1 MPPDSPEEET
11 LGKILIEIRDLLKLA
26 VIPPVE
32 AEPAAVIPRPK
43 ATDYEY
49 GVVNLTITEMSSI
62 VSYSPRTGWR
72 LNPVCVIVRTVKAS
86 KIDVCLTPINQ
97 KKNEIIAPGAT
108 VDDGI
113 FIHWF
118 PYGIYTIGTAQ
129 GDRKFWVRG
138 QGLTEAGKAEAVI
151 LFEEIGK

>member
-1 MPPDSPEEET
+1 MEEKKEET
-11 LGKILIEIRDLLKLA
+11 AGSVLAEIRDLLKLWL
-26 VIPPVE
+26 IPPPE

-43 ATDYEY
+43 VTGWEY
-49 GVVNLTITEMSSI
+49 GVATLTITEMKDI
-62 VSYSPRTGWR
+62 AFYKPRTGWR

-86 KIDVCLTPINQ
+86 KIDVCLNPLDPA
-97 KKNEIIAPGAT
+97 KSEIIAPGAT

-118 PYGIYTIGTAQ
+118 PYGIYTIGTSA
-129 GDRKFWVRG
+129 GDRRFWVRG